1 MSWGSDI
8 DAVPEKIVILGDYI
22 AKIDPDA
29 ENNPAITRH
38 PVLPFSDLPLQD
50 RRTRNLADD
59 RPKLRDEAIAEQLHN
74 ATAVLV

>member
-1 MSWGSDI
+1 MTPS
-8 DAVPEKIVILGDYI
+8 PRKIVVLGDYI
-22 AKIDPDA
+22 TKIDPDA

-38 PVLPFSDLPLQD
+38 PPALQRPSFAS
-50 RRTRNLADD
+50 RRTRNRADD